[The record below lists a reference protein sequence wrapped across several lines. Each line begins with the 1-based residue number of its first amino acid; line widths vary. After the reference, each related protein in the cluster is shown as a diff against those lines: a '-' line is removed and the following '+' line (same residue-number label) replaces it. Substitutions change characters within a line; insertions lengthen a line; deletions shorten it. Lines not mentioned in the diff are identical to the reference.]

1 MSQDLDPIVASAE
14 RLCETL
20 ERIGD
25 ALVSLDTQTLLE
37 TEETLGRVLAALA
50 SGGAVE
56 NKAALEPL
64 IGRGREAL
72 GRVFGSSGG
81 KLPSR
86 FFGQV
91 KFGLHVARAEISE
104 AGVLLDLGLR
114 PDRPPPQ

>member
-1 MSQDLDPIVASAE
+1 MSQDLDPIVDSAE

-72 GRVFGSSGG
+72 LRCRRLGASLSGLARLRLQLHTGSETYSPRGEYVEPGYSGSAVRV
-81 KLPSR
+81 
-86 FFGQV
+86 
-91 KFGLHVARAEISE
+91 RA
-104 AGVLLDLGLR
+104 
-114 PDRPPPQ
+114 